1 MKSKSDME
9 SNSGN
14 SEWPGPVEKIGSEQ
28 TVRQKELSSNAAY
41 EVTKL
46 SEEKQAEIS
55 ERIEQEE
62 KTKAVISEV
71 KKRSELEPEL
81 KKPSQLEL
89 EMPLHVEKRPRGK
102 VINLREGEK
111 KYEIIYAAPD
121 WLNVKVK
128 NEIYLLGLRR
138 LVSEKSIL
146 LMWSGYENI
155 YEANYAAMQWGF
167 KLRGA
172 AFLWM
177 NKLRGEHEIQSKVCL
192 LWTHGEVEGLDYG
205 VQRLIESSGQG
216 DKLSPEGMRERI
228 NRIYGE
234 KDALEVYGSEV
245 SAGWD
250 VLVIPH

>member
-1 MKSKSDME
+1 M
-9 SNSGN
+9 G
-14 SEWPGPVEKIGSEQ
+14 
-28 TVRQKELSSNAAY
+28 QKELSSNAAY
-41 EVTKL
+41 EVTKQ
-46 SEEKQAEIS
+46 SEEKQVKIS
-55 ERIEQEE
+55 ERIEQGENP
-62 KTKAVISEV
+62 KAVILEV
-71 KKRSELEPEL
+71 KKRKEQYLESEFER
-81 KKPSQLEL
+81 PSQFEL
-89 EMPLHVEKRPRGK
+89 EMPLKVETRPMGK
-102 VINLREGEK
+102 VINLLESEK
-111 KYEIIYAAPD
+111 KYEIIYVAPD
-121 WLNVKVK
+121 WGNMRLR

-138 LVSEKSIL
+138 LISEKSIL

-177 NKLRGEHEIQSKVCL
+177 NKLTEAHEIQSKVCL

-205 VQRLIESSGQG
+205 VQRLIEDSWQRG
-216 DKLSPEGMRERI
+216 KLAPDGMRERI

-234 KDALEVYGSEV
+234 KEALEVYGSEV